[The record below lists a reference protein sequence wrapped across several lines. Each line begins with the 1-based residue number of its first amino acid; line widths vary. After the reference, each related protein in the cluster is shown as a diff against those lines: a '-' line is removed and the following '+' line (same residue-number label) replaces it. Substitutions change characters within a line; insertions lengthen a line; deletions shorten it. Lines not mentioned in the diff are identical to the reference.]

1 MSNYR
6 IETLN
11 FEDLESQMTI
21 PTYQRPLVWSK
32 AQKTAFIDNI
42 SRGFPFGSLLLY
54 KYDSTEQYSLI
65 DGQQR
70 FSTLREYQRH
80 PEEFFPI
87 ESNAAQQIN
96 SLLASSGA
104 LEQPEDEQA

>member
-6 IETLN
+6 IETIN
-11 FEDLESQMTI
+11 FEDLENQMTI

-32 AQKTAFIDNI
+32 SQKAAFIDNI

-54 KYDSTEQYSLI
+54 KYDNAEQYSLI

-80 PEEFFPI
+80 PEEYFPI
-87 ESNAAQQIN
+87 ESN
-96 SLLASSGA
+96 
-104 LEQPEDEQA
+104 

>member
-54 KYDSTEQYSLI
+54 KY
-65 DGQQR
+65 G
-70 FSTLREYQRH
+70 
-80 PEEFFPI
+80 
-87 ESNAAQQIN
+87 
-96 SLLASSGA
+96 
-104 LEQPEDEQA
+104 